1 MKPDTPSH
9 CIDFSTLSPHQ
20 RYKILI
26 GSIVPRP
33 IAWVTT
39 VDPEGRVNAAPFSFF
54 NALSADP
61 PWVGLG
67 VQRRQD
73 GGPKDTLRNIEATG
87 VFTVNVV
94 ADALVEA
101 MNVCAVAFP
110 ADIDELAAAGLEAQP
125 GAVIAAPWIA
135 QAPVALECRKVMIV
149 PTGPR
154 GDIVLA
160 EVVLAHIR
168 ADLCD
173 PAQLHIDP
181 FGLDAVGRMGGQGY
195 ARTRDY
201 FDLAV
206 KSPEEFHASPDGG
219 VRHWPSQWV
228 TNG

>member
-1 MKPDTPSH
+1 MSPEDSFH

-20 RYKILI
+20 RYKVLI

-39 VDPEGRVNAAPFSFF
+39 VDPAGGFNAAPFSFF

-67 VQRRQD
+67 MQRRED
-73 GGPKDTLRNIEATG
+73 GSPKDTLRNIEATG
-87 VFTVNVV
+87 VLTVNIVP
-94 ADALVEA
+94 DALVEA
-101 MNVCAVAFP
+101 MSVCAVAFP
-110 ADIDELAAAGLEAQP
+110 AGTDELAEAGLDARP
-125 GAVIAAPWIA
+125 GVAVAAPWIA
-135 QAPVALECRKVMIV
+135 QAPVALECRKVMTV

-160 EVVLAHIR
+160 EVVLAHVR

-181 FGLDAVGRMGGQGY
+181 FGLDAIGRMGGQGY
-195 ARTRDY
+195 ARTHDY
-201 FDLAV
+201 FDLPV
-206 KSPEEFHASPDGG
+206 KSLDEFRASPDGG
-219 VRHWPSQWV
+219 VRRWPR
-228 TNG
+228 